1 MPKRYIITLTAANR
15 VGVLAAVGTA
25 LDELGGNIHELSQTV
40 MQKFFS
46 IILAA
51 DFPDSR
57 EPQVILD
64 HLRDACRPFGG
75 EICLKDPDVEE
86 LREDREGEYRTYYL
100 TVEGKD
106 RPGVL
111 RRISS
116 RLAERQIDIT
126 DLYGVRED
134 ESQTFHAAM
143 GLAIP
148 AGVQTKPLQD
158 DLQQLGQSLGLSF
171 RLYDEREALAVPE
184 PRLLRLQSVAIRKQ
198 LACADTPEPGRG
210 TSPQQ
215 T

>member
-25 LDELGGNIHELSQTV
+25 LDELGANIHELSQTV

-51 DFPDSR
+51 DFPENR

-75 EICLKDPDVEE
+75 EVCLKDPDAEE
-86 LREDREGEYRTYYL
+86 LREDREGDYRTYYL

-106 RPGVL
+106 RPGVM

-116 RLAERQIDIT
+116 RLAERQIDIV
-126 DLYGVRED
+126 DLYGLRD
-134 ESQTFHAAM
+134 DDSQTFHAAM
-143 GLAIP
+143 GLAVP
-148 AGVQTKPLQD
+148 AAVEIAPLQK
-158 DLQQLGQSLGLSF
+158 DLKQLGDSLGLAI
-171 RLYDEREALAVPE
+171 RLYNEQEALSLQE

-198 LACADTPEPGRG
+198 LTCSENDDLG
-210 TSPQQ
+210 S
-215 T
+215 